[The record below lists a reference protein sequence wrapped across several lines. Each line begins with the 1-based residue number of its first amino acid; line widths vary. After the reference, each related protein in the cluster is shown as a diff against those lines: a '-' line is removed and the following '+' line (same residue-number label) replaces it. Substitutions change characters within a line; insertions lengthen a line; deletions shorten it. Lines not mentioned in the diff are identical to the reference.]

1 MNCSTRFKLTTVAL
15 LVGSAMNANAAL
27 YEVVEVNVPAHIQD
41 LISVNYT
48 DPSRYDVYGVA
59 ITQGDVKERDALG
72 FFSGNVDR
80 EANKKLMV
88 AAAETRQS
96 VDGVSYRE
104 ELPFA
109 MDATFGYIQEFDDF
123 ERYCYNE
130 LRYSTCE
137 TWASIHWAPWYK
149 ELSKDYTSNAL
160 AFVEGNQ
167 SAYTNKF
174 NNVINSLTESGSPV
188 GNQSIVND
196 EGTLQT
202 RNKVVAPVMPVYEKV
217 SDTDTETDF
226 YQSRAWKTDGTYT
239 VGSVSSKTDNENGP
253 HYTSKAAIWDETKT
267 VVEVPWLSGVPAK
280 DGERLAQGSMR
291 DVVVDDKGDTD
302 PANDIIYGV
311 GYNTYLDD
319 NYIDA
324 SVFVGTFDAG
334 GALKDSTW
342 QSKQVSGAQM
352 KISGDIIHSNSVVTN
367 VNSNFVAIGEAKRAG
382 GKPSEGSAANR
393 LFLVKDVR
401 AESVSA
407 TFLPELGGIFFS
419 GAGGKM
425 GGINKYNEIVGQLD
439 AEDTREIDGKP
450 RRKRGFIL
458 PYYDEKTSTPTPERR
473 AIFNNKAWY
482 LDDLTNGSNAPV
494 ENNQYR
500 IIDATDINDA
510 GVISA
515 TAIKCEG
522 GYDTTAHNSYCG
534 EGAQEEKVVA
544 VKLIP
549 IANADANNIEK
560 RPVEKAAAERS
571 GAGLGWLSLTLL
583 VLFGFRR
590 K

>member
-27 YEVVEVNVPAHIQD
+27 YKVVEVDPA
-41 LISVNYT
+41 LNGSSSTYNEA
-48 DPSRYDVYGVA
+48 YGVA
-59 ITQGDVKERDALG
+59 IQQGDVAFETGCFANGANCTDDQFKLAL
-72 FFSGNVDR
+72 
-80 EANKKLMV
+80 
-88 AAAETRQS
+88 ETRVS

-174 NNVINSLTESGSPV
+174 NNVINSLTESASPV

-239 VGSVSSKTDNENGP
+239 VGSVSSKTGNENGT
-253 HYTSKAAIWDETKT
+253 HYTSKAAIWDAAG
-267 VVEVPWLSGVPAK
+267 VVKQLDWPQGADR

-291 DVVVDDKGDTD
+291 DVVVDTTNNKV
-302 PANDIIYGV
+302 YGV
-311 GYNTYLDD
+311 GYNTYADD
-319 NYIDA
+319 NYINA
-324 SVFVGTFDAG
+324 SVFVGTFDASG
-334 GALKDSTW
+334 TFENSSWGT
-342 QSKQVSGAQM
+342 KQVSGAQM
-352 KISGDIIHSNSVVTN
+352 KIGSDIIHSNSVVTN

-393 LFLVKDVR
+393 LFLVQDVR

-458 PYYDEKTSTPTPERR
+458 PYEANGSVESRR
-473 AIFNNKAWY
+473 SIFDNKAWY

-534 EGAQEEKVVA
+534 EGSKEETVVA

-549 IANADANNIEK
+549 IADADASNINT

-571 GAGLGWLSLTLL
+571 GAGLGWLSLTLM

>member
-1 MNCSTRFKLTTVAL
+1 MNCSIRFKLTTVAL

-27 YEVVEVNVPAHIQD
+27 YKVVEVDPALNGSSSTYND
-41 LISVNYT
+41 A
-48 DPSRYDVYGVA
+48 YGVA
-59 ITQGDVKERDALG
+59 IQQGDVAFETGCFANGANCTDDKFKLAL
-72 FFSGNVDR
+72 
-80 EANKKLMV
+80 
-88 AAAETRQS
+88 ETRVS

-160 AFVEGNQ
+160 AFVERDPDAGEEEPN
-167 SAYTNKF
+167 AYQNKY
-174 NNVINSLTESGSPV
+174 NNVINSLTSFGLPV
-188 GNQSIVND
+188 GNQSVLKD
-196 EGTLQT
+196 DKTDLET
-202 RNKVVAPVMPVYEKV
+202 RNTVVAPVTPQG
-217 SDTDTETDF
+217 DF

-239 VGSVSSKTDNENGP
+239 VGSVSSKTGNENGT
-253 HYTSKAAIWDETKT
+253 HYTSKAAIWDDAG
-267 VVEVPWLSGVPAK
+267 VVKQLDWPQGVDR

-291 DVVVDDKGDTD
+291 DVVVDTTNNKV
-302 PANDIIYGV
+302 YGV
-311 GYNTYLDD
+311 GYNTYADD
-319 NYIDA
+319 NYINA
-324 SVFVGTFDAG
+324 SVFVGTFDAS

-352 KISGDIIHSNSVVTN
+352 KIGSDIIHSNSVVTN

-393 LFLVKDVR
+393 LFLVTDITTD
-401 AESVSA
+401 SVSA

-458 PYYDEKTSTPTPERR
+458 PYEANGSVESRR
-473 AIFNNKAWY
+473 SIFDNKAWY

-515 TAIKCEG
+515 TAIKCDG

-534 EGAQEEKVVA
+534 EGSKEETVVA

-549 IANADANNIEK
+549 IAGADASNINA
-560 RPVEKAAAERS
+560 RPVEKASAERS

>member
-1 MNCSTRFKLTTVAL
+1 MNCSIRFKLTTVAL

-59 ITQGDVKERDALG
+59 ITQGDVKEGDALG

-80 EANKKLMV
+80 EANKELMV

-202 RNKVVAPVMPVYEKV
+202 RNKVVAPVMPVYENV
-217 SDTDTETDF
+217 SATDTETTDF

-239 VGSVSSKTDNENGP
+239 VGSVSSKTGNENGTDN
-253 HYTSKAAIWDETKT
+253 YTSKAAIWDAAG
-267 VVEVPWLSGVPAK
+267 VVKQLDWPQGADR

-291 DVVVDDKGDTD
+291 DVVVDSTNNKV
-302 PANDIIYGV
+302 YGV

-450 RRKRGFIL
+450 RRKRAFIL
-458 PYYDEKTSTPTPERR
+458 PYEANGSVESRIS
-473 AIFNNKAWY
+473 IFDNKAWY

-534 EGAQEEKVVA
+534 EGSQEEKVVA

-549 IANADANNIEK
+549 IANADANDIEK

-571 GAGLGWLSLTLL
+571 GAGVGWLSLTLL

>member
-27 YEVVEVNVPAHIQD
+27 YKVVEVDPA
-41 LISVNYT
+41 LNGSSSTYNEA
-48 DPSRYDVYGVA
+48 YGVA
-59 ITQGDVKERDALG
+59 IQQGDVAFETGCFANGANCTDDQFKLAL
-72 FFSGNVDR
+72 
-80 EANKKLMV
+80 
-88 AAAETRQS
+88 ETRVS

-174 NNVINSLTESGSPV
+174 NNVINSLTESASPV

-239 VGSVSSKTDNENGP
+239 VGSVSSKTGNENGT
-253 HYTSKAAIWDETKT
+253 HYTSKAAIWDAAG
-267 VVEVPWLSGVPAK
+267 VVKQLDWPQGADR

-291 DVVVDDKGDTD
+291 DVVVDTTNNKV
-302 PANDIIYGV
+302 YGV
-311 GYNTYLDD
+311 GYNTYADD
-319 NYIDA
+319 NYINA
-324 SVFVGTFDAG
+324 SVFVGTFDASG
-334 GALKDSTW
+334 TFENSSWGT
-342 QSKQVSGAQM
+342 KQVSGAQM
-352 KISGDIIHSNSVVTN
+352 KIGSDIIHSNSVVTN

-393 LFLVKDVR
+393 LFLVQDVR

-450 RRKRGFIL
+450 RRKRAFIL
-458 PYYDEKTSTPTPERR
+458 PYEANGSVESRIS
-473 AIFNNKAWY
+473 IFDNKAWY

-534 EGAQEEKVVA
+534 EGSKEETVVA

-549 IANADANNIEK
+549 IADADASNINT

-590 K
+590 R

>member
-27 YEVVEVNVPAHIQD
+27 YKVVEVDPALNGSSSTYND
-41 LISVNYT
+41 A
-48 DPSRYDVYGVA
+48 YGVA
-59 ITQGDVKERDALG
+59 IQQGDVAFETGCFANGANCTDDQFKLAL
-72 FFSGNVDR
+72 
-80 EANKKLMV
+80 
-88 AAAETRQS
+88 ETRVS

-217 SDTDTETDF
+217 SATDTETTDF

-239 VGSVSSKTDNENGP
+239 VGSVSSKTGNENGTDN
-253 HYTSKAAIWDETKT
+253 YTSKAAIWDAAG
-267 VVEVPWLSGVPAK
+267 VVKQLDWPQGADR

-291 DVVVDDKGDTD
+291 DVVVDSTNNKV
-302 PANDIIYGV
+302 YGV

-334 GALKDSTW
+334 GTLKDSTW

-450 RRKRGFIL
+450 RRKRAFIL
-458 PYYDEKTSTPTPERR
+458 PYEANGSVESRIS
-473 AIFNNKAWY
+473 IFDNKAWY

-534 EGAQEEKVVA
+534 EGSKEETVVA

-549 IANADANNIEK
+549 IADADASNINT

-571 GAGLGWLSLTLL
+571 GAGVGWLSLTLL

>member
-202 RNKVVAPVMPVYEKV
+202 RNKVVAPVMPVYENV
-217 SDTDTETDF
+217 SATDTETTDF

-239 VGSVSSKTDNENGP
+239 VGSVSSKTGNENGTDN
-253 HYTSKAAIWDETKT
+253 YTSKAAIWDVAG
-267 VVEVPWLSGVPAK
+267 VVKQLDWPQGADR

-291 DVVVDDKGDTD
+291 DVVVDSTNNKV
-302 PANDIIYGV
+302 YGV
-311 GYNTYLDD
+311 GYNTYADD

-450 RRKRGFIL
+450 RRKRAFIL
-458 PYYDEKTSTPTPERR
+458 PYEANGSVESRIS
-473 AIFNNKAWY
+473 IFDNKAWY

-534 EGAQEEKVVA
+534 EGSKEETVVA

-549 IANADANNIEK
+549 IADVDASNINT

>member
-27 YEVVEVNVPAHIQD
+27 YKVVEVDPA
-41 LISVNYT
+41 LNGSSSTYNEA
-48 DPSRYDVYGVA
+48 YGVA
-59 ITQGDVKERDALG
+59 IQQGDVAFETGCFANGANCTDDQFKLAL
-72 FFSGNVDR
+72 
-80 EANKKLMV
+80 
-88 AAAETRQS
+88 ETRVS

-160 AFVEGNQ
+160 AFVERDPDAGEEEPN
-167 SAYTNKF
+167 AYQNKY
-174 NNVINSLTESGSPV
+174 NNVINSLTSSGLPV
-188 GNQSIVND
+188 GNQSVLKD
-196 EGTLQT
+196 DKTDLET
-202 RNKVVAPVMPVYEKV
+202 RNTVVAPVTPQG
-217 SDTDTETDF
+217 DF

-239 VGSVSSKTDNENGP
+239 VGSVSSKTDNENGT

-311 GYNTYLDD
+311 GYNTYADD
-319 NYIDA
+319 NYINA
-324 SVFVGTFDAG
+324 SVFVGTFDASG
-334 GALKDSTW
+334 TFENSSWDT
-342 QSKQVSGAQM
+342 KQVSGAQM

-450 RRKRGFIL
+450 RRKRAFIL
-458 PYYDEKTSTPTPERR
+458 PYEANGSVESRIS
-473 AIFNNKAWY
+473 IFDNKAWY

-534 EGAQEEKVVA
+534 EGSKEETVVA

-549 IANADANNIEK
+549 IADVDASNINT

>member
-27 YEVVEVNVPAHIQD
+27 YKVVEVDPALNGSSSTYND
-41 LISVNYT
+41 A
-48 DPSRYDVYGVA
+48 YGVA
-59 ITQGDVKERDALG
+59 IQQGDVAFETGCFANGANCTDDQFKLAL
-72 FFSGNVDR
+72 
-80 EANKKLMV
+80 
-88 AAAETRQS
+88 ETRVS

-202 RNKVVAPVMPVYEKV
+202 RNKVVAPVMPVYENV
-217 SDTDTETDF
+217 STTDTETTDF

-239 VGSVSSKTDNENGP
+239 VGSVSSKTGNENGTDN
-253 HYTSKAAIWDETKT
+253 YTSKAAIWDAAG
-267 VVEVPWLSGVPAK
+267 VVKQLDWPQGADR

-291 DVVVDDKGDTD
+291 DVVVDSTNNKV
-302 PANDIIYGV
+302 YGV
-311 GYNTYLDD
+311 GYNTYADD

-450 RRKRGFIL
+450 RRKRAFIL
-458 PYYDEKTSTPTPERR
+458 PYEANGSVESRIS
-473 AIFNNKAWY
+473 IFDNKAWY

-534 EGAQEEKVVA
+534 EGSKEETVVA

-549 IANADANNIEK
+549 IADADASNINT

>member
-1 MNCSTRFKLTTVAL
+1 MNCSIRFKLTTVAL

-27 YEVVEVNVPAHIQD
+27 YKVVEVDPALNGSSSTYND
-41 LISVNYT
+41 A
-48 DPSRYDVYGVA
+48 YGVA
-59 ITQGDVKERDALG
+59 IQQGDVAFETGCFANGANCTDDKFKLAL
-72 FFSGNVDR
+72 
-80 EANKKLMV
+80 
-88 AAAETRQS
+88 ETRVS

-188 GNQSIVND
+188 GNQSIVNG
-196 EGTLQT
+196 EGVLQT

-239 VGSVSSKTDNENGP
+239 VGSVSSKTGNENGT
-253 HYTSKAAIWDETKT
+253 HYTSKAAIWDDAG
-267 VVEVPWLSGVPAK
+267 VVKQLDWPQGVDR

-291 DVVVDDKGDTD
+291 DVVVDTTNNKV
-302 PANDIIYGV
+302 YGV
-311 GYNTYLDD
+311 GYNTYADD
-319 NYIDA
+319 NYINA
-324 SVFVGTFDAG
+324 SVFVGTFDAS
-334 GALKDSTW
+334 GALKDATW

-407 TFLPELGGIFFS
+407 TFLPELGGS
-419 GAGGKM
+419 SSL
-425 GGINKYNEIVGQLD
+425 VQ
-439 AEDTREIDGKP
+439 
-450 RRKRGFIL
+450 
-458 PYYDEKTSTPTPERR
+458 
-473 AIFNNKAWY
+473 
-482 LDDLTNGSNAPV
+482 
-494 ENNQYR
+494 
-500 IIDATDINDA
+500 
-510 GVISA
+510 
-515 TAIKCEG
+515 
-522 GYDTTAHNSYCG
+522 
-534 EGAQEEKVVA
+534 A
-544 VKLIP
+544 VKWV
-549 IANADANNIEK
+549 ASTNTMK
-560 RPVEKAAAERS
+560 
-571 GAGLGWLSLTLL
+571 LL
-583 VLFGFRR
+583 VS
-590 K
+590 

>member
-1 MNCSTRFKLTTVAL
+1 MNCSIRFKLTTVAL

-27 YEVVEVNVPAHIQD
+27 YEVVEVKVPTHIQN
-41 LISVNYT
+41 LISANYT

-59 ITQGDVKERDALG
+59 ITQGDVKEKDALG

-80 EANKKLMV
+80 EANKGLMV

-137 TWASIHWAPWYK
+137 TWASIHWAPWSR
-149 ELSKDYTSNAL
+149 ERNGNTSSNAL
-160 AFVEGNQ
+160 AYVEGDA
-167 SAYTNKF
+167 SAYLNEM
-174 NNVINSLTESGSPV
+174 NNVINSLTESAQPV
-188 GNQSIVND
+188 GNQSIAG
-196 EGTLQT
+196 ET
-202 RNKVVAPVMPVYEKV
+202 RNRVVAPISPTDV
-217 SDTDTETDF
+217 SSF

-239 VGSVSSKTDNENGP
+239 VGSVSSKTGNENGT
-253 HYTSKAAIWDETKT
+253 HYTSKAAIWDKTKT

-311 GYNTYLDD
+311 GYNTYADD
-319 NYIDA
+319 NYINA
-324 SVFVGTFDAG
+324 SVFVGTFDASG
-334 GALKDSTW
+334 TFENSSWDT
-342 QSKQVSGAQM
+342 KQVSGAQM

-458 PYYDEKTSTPTPERR
+458 PYEANGSVESRR
-473 AIFNNKAWY
+473 SIFDNKAWY

-515 TAIKCEG
+515 TAIKCDG

-534 EGAQEEKVVA
+534 EGSKEETVVA

-549 IANADANNIEK
+549 IADADASNINA
-560 RPVEKAAAERS
+560 RPVEKASAERS

>member
-1 MNCSTRFKLTTVAL
+1 MNCSIRFKLTTVAL

-27 YEVVEVNVPAHIQD
+27 YEVVEVKVPTHIQN
-41 LISVNYT
+41 LISANYT

-59 ITQGDVKERDALG
+59 ITQGDVKEKDALG

-80 EANKKLMV
+80 EANKGLMV

-137 TWASIHWAPWYK
+137 TWASIHWAPWSR
-149 ELSKDYTSNAL
+149 ERNGNTSSNAL
-160 AFVEGNQ
+160 AYVEGDA
-167 SAYTNKF
+167 SAYHNEM
-174 NNVINSLTESGSPV
+174 NNVINSLTESAQPV
-188 GNQSIVND
+188 GNQSIAG
-196 EGTLQT
+196 ET
-202 RNKVVAPVMPVYEKV
+202 RNRVVAPISPTDV
-217 SDTDTETDF
+217 SSF

-239 VGSVSSKTDNENGP
+239 VGSVSSKTGNENGT
-253 HYTSKAAIWDETKT
+253 HYTSKAAIWDAAGA
-267 VVEVPWLSGVPAK
+267 VRQLDWPQGGDR

-291 DVVVDDKGDTD
+291 DVVVDTAK
-302 PANDIIYGV
+302 NIVYGV
-311 GYNTYLDD
+311 GYNTFADD
-319 NYIDA
+319 NYINA

-458 PYYDEKTSTPTPERR
+458 PYEANGSVESRR
-473 AIFNNKAWY
+473 SIFDNKAWY

-515 TAIKCEG
+515 TAIKCDG

-534 EGAQEEKVVA
+534 EGSKEETVVA

-549 IANADANNIEK
+549 IADADASNINA
-560 RPVEKAAAERS
+560 RPVEKASAERS

>member
-27 YEVVEVNVPAHIQD
+27 YKVVEVDPALNGSSSTYND
-41 LISVNYT
+41 A
-48 DPSRYDVYGVA
+48 YGVA
-59 ITQGDVKERDALG
+59 IQQGDVAFETGCFANGANCTDDQFKLAL
-72 FFSGNVDR
+72 
-80 EANKKLMV
+80 
-88 AAAETRQS
+88 ETRVS

-196 EGTLQT
+196 DGTLQT

-239 VGSVSSKTDNENGP
+239 VGSVSSKTGNENGT
-253 HYTSKAAIWDETKT
+253 HYTSKAAIWDAAG
-267 VVEVPWLSGVPAK
+267 VVKQLDWPQGADR

-291 DVVVDDKGDTD
+291 DVVVDSTNNKV
-302 PANDIIYGV
+302 YGV
-311 GYNTYLDD
+311 GYNTYADD
-319 NYIDA
+319 NYINA
-324 SVFVGTFDAG
+324 SVFVGTFDASG
-334 GALKDSTW
+334 TFENSSWDT
-342 QSKQVSGAQM
+342 KQVSGAQM

-367 VNSNFVAIGEAKRAG
+367 VNSNFIAIGEAKRAG

-450 RRKRGFIL
+450 RRKRAFIL
-458 PYYDEKTSTPTPERR
+458 PYEANGSVESRIS
-473 AIFNNKAWY
+473 IFDNKAWY

-522 GYDTTAHNSYCG
+522 GYDTIAHNSYCG
-534 EGAQEEKVVA
+534 EGSKEETVVA

-549 IANADANNIEK
+549 IADADASNINT

-571 GAGLGWLSLTLL
+571 GAGVGWLSLTLL

>member
-1 MNCSTRFKLTTVAL
+1 MNCSIRFKLTTVAL

-27 YEVVEVNVPAHIQD
+27 YEVVEVGVPTHIQD
-41 LISVNYT
+41 LISANYT
-48 DPSRYDVYGVA
+48 DSSRYDVYGVA

-72 FFSGNVDR
+72 FFSENVDR
-80 EANKKLMV
+80 TVEANKKLMV

-109 MDATFGYIQEFDDF
+109 MDATFGYIQDFDDF

-137 TWASIHWAPWYK
+137 TWASIHWAPWSR
-149 ELSKDYTSNAL
+149 ERNGNTSSNAL
-160 AFVEGNQ
+160 AYVEGDA
-167 SAYTNKF
+167 SAYHNEM
-174 NNVINSLTESGSPV
+174 NNVINSLTELAQPV
-188 GNQSIVND
+188 GNQSIAG
-196 EGTLQT
+196 ET
-202 RNKVVAPVMPVYEKV
+202 RNRVVSPISPTDV
-217 SDTDTETDF
+217 SSF

-239 VGSVSSKTDNENGP
+239 VGSVSSKTSNENGT
-253 HYTSKAAIWDETKT
+253 HYTSKAAIWDKN
-267 VVEVPWLSGVPAK
+267 GVLKPIAWK
-280 DGERLAQGSMR
+280 QTGDRDGERLAQGSMR
-291 DVVVDDKGDTD
+291 DVVVDTAK
-302 PANDIIYGV
+302 NIVYGV
-311 GYNTYLDD
+311 GYNTFADD
-319 NYIDA
+319 NYINA
-324 SVFVGTFDAG
+324 SVFLGTFDAS
-334 GALKDSTW
+334 GAFENSSWDT
-342 QSKQVSGAQM
+342 KQINGAQM
-352 KISGDIIHSNSVVTN
+352 KIGSDIIHSNSVVTN
-367 VNSNFVAIGEAKRAG
+367 VNSNFIAIGETKRAG

-393 LFLVKDVR
+393 LFVVTDVR
-401 AESVSA
+401 EATPSA
-407 TFLPELGGIFFS
+407 TFLPQLGGIFFS

-425 GGINKYNEIVGQLD
+425 GGINNYNEIVGQLD

-482 LDDLTNGSNAPV
+482 LDDLTNGGEFSQH
-494 ENNQYR
+494 NNQYR

-515 TAIKCEG
+515 TAIKCDG

-534 EGAQEEKVVA
+534 EGSKEETVVA

-549 IANADANNIEK
+549 IADADASNINA
-560 RPVEKAAAERS
+560 RPVEKASAERS

-583 VLFGFRR
+583 SLFGFRR

>member
-1 MNCSTRFKLTTVAL
+1 MNCSIRFKLTTVAL

-27 YEVVEVNVPAHIQD
+27 YKVVEVDPALNGSSSTYND
-41 LISVNYT
+41 A
-48 DPSRYDVYGVA
+48 YGVA
-59 ITQGDVKERDALG
+59 IQQGDVAFETG
-72 FFSGNVDR
+72 CF
-80 EANKKLMV
+80 ANGANCTDDKFKL
-88 AAAETRQS
+88 AIETRVS

-160 AFVEGNQ
+160 AFVERDPDAGEEEPN
-167 SAYTNKF
+167 AYQNKY
-174 NNVINSLTESGSPV
+174 NNVINSLTSSGLPV
-188 GNQSIVND
+188 GNQSVLKD
-196 EGTLQT
+196 DKTDLET
-202 RNKVVAPVMPVYEKV
+202 RNTVVAPVTPQG
-217 SDTDTETDF
+217 DF

-239 VGSVSSKTDNENGP
+239 VGSVSSKTGNENGT
-253 HYTSKAAIWDETKT
+253 HYTSKAAIWDDAG
-267 VVEVPWLSGVPAK
+267 VVKQLDWPQGVDR

-291 DVVVDDKGDTD
+291 DVVVDTTNNKV
-302 PANDIIYGV
+302 YGV
-311 GYNTYLDD
+311 GYNTYADD
-319 NYIDA
+319 NYINA
-324 SVFVGTFDAG
+324 SVFVGTFDAS

-458 PYYDEKTSTPTPERR
+458 PYEANGSVESRR
-473 AIFNNKAWY
+473 SIFDNKAWY

-515 TAIKCEG
+515 TAIKCDG
-522 GYDTTAHNSYCG
+522 GYDTAAHNSYCG
-534 EGAQEEKVVA
+534 EGSKEETVVA

-549 IANADANNIEK
+549 IADADASNINA
-560 RPVEKAAAERS
+560 RPVEKASAERS

>member
-27 YEVVEVNVPAHIQD
+27 YKVVEVDPA
-41 LISVNYT
+41 LNGSSSTYNEA
-48 DPSRYDVYGVA
+48 YGVA
-59 ITQGDVKERDALG
+59 IQKGDVAFETGCFANGANCTDDQFKLAL
-72 FFSGNVDR
+72 
-80 EANKKLMV
+80 
-88 AAAETRQS
+88 ETRVS

-160 AFVEGNQ
+160 AFVEKDLDAGEEEPN
-167 SAYTNKF
+167 AYQNKY
-174 NNVINSLTESGSPV
+174 NNVINSLTSSGLPV
-188 GNQSIVND
+188 GNQSVLKD
-196 EGTLQT
+196 DKTDLET
-202 RNKVVAPVMPVYEKV
+202 RNTVVAPVTPQG
-217 SDTDTETDF
+217 DF

-239 VGSVSSKTDNENGP
+239 VGSVSSKTGNENGT
-253 HYTSKAAIWDETKT
+253 HYTSKAAIWDAAG
-267 VVEVPWLSGVPAK
+267 VVKQLDWPQVADR

-291 DVVVDDKGDTD
+291 DVVVDSTNNKV
-302 PANDIIYGV
+302 YGV
-311 GYNTYLDD
+311 GYNTYADD
-319 NYIDA
+319 NYINA
-324 SVFVGTFDAG
+324 SVFVGTFDASG
-334 GALKDSTW
+334 TFENSSWDT
-342 QSKQVSGAQM
+342 KQVSGAQM

-367 VNSNFVAIGEAKRAG
+367 VNSNFIAIGEAKRAG

-450 RRKRGFIL
+450 RRKRAFIL
-458 PYYDEKTSTPTPERR
+458 PYEANGSVESRIS
-473 AIFNNKAWY
+473 IFDNKAWY

-534 EGAQEEKVVA
+534 EGSQEEKVVA

>member
-27 YEVVEVNVPAHIQD
+27 YKVVEVDPALNGSSSTYND
-41 LISVNYT
+41 A
-48 DPSRYDVYGVA
+48 YGVA
-59 ITQGDVKERDALG
+59 IQQGDVAFETGCFANGANCTDDQFKLAL
-72 FFSGNVDR
+72 
-80 EANKKLMV
+80 
-88 AAAETRQS
+88 ETRVS

-160 AFVEGNQ
+160 AFVERDPDAGEEEPN
-167 SAYTNKF
+167 AYQNKY
-174 NNVINSLTESGSPV
+174 NNVINSLTSSGLPV
-188 GNQSIVND
+188 GNQSVLKD
-196 EGTLQT
+196 DKTDLET
-202 RNKVVAPVMPVYEKV
+202 RNTVVAPVTPQG
-217 SDTDTETDF
+217 DF

-239 VGSVSSKTDNENGP
+239 VGSVSSKTGNENGT
-253 HYTSKAAIWDETKT
+253 HYTSKAAIWDAAG
-267 VVEVPWLSGVPAK
+267 VVKQLDWPQVADR

-291 DVVVDDKGDTD
+291 DVVVDSTNNKV
-302 PANDIIYGV
+302 YGV
-311 GYNTYLDD
+311 GYNTYADD
-319 NYIDA
+319 NYINA
-324 SVFVGTFDAG
+324 SVFVGTFDASG
-334 GALKDSTW
+334 TFENSRWDT
-342 QSKQVSGAQM
+342 KQVSGAQM

-367 VNSNFVAIGEAKRAG
+367 VNSNFIAIGEAKRAG

-450 RRKRGFIL
+450 RRKRAFIL
-458 PYYDEKTSTPTPERR
+458 PYEANGSVESRIS
-473 AIFNNKAWY
+473 IFDNKAWY

-534 EGAQEEKVVA
+534 EGSKEETVVA

-549 IANADANNIEK
+549 IADADASNINT

>member
-27 YEVVEVNVPAHIQD
+27 YKVVEVDPALNGSSSTYND
-41 LISVNYT
+41 A
-48 DPSRYDVYGVA
+48 YGVA
-59 ITQGDVKERDALG
+59 IQQGDVAFETGCFANGANCTDDQFKLAL
-72 FFSGNVDR
+72 
-80 EANKKLMV
+80 
-88 AAAETRQS
+88 ETRVS

-239 VGSVSSKTDNENGP
+239 VGSVSSKTGNENGT
-253 HYTSKAAIWDETKT
+253 HYTSKAAIWDAAG
-267 VVEVPWLSGVPAK
+267 VVKQLDWPQGADR

-291 DVVVDDKGDTD
+291 DVVVDSTNNKV
-302 PANDIIYGV
+302 YGV
-311 GYNTYLDD
+311 GYNTYADD

-450 RRKRGFIL
+450 RRKRAFIL
-458 PYYDEKTSTPTPERR
+458 PYEANGSVESRI
-473 AIFNNKAWY
+473 AIFDNKAWY

-534 EGAQEEKVVA
+534 EGSKEETVVA

-549 IANADANNIEK
+549 IADADAININT

>member
-27 YEVVEVNVPAHIQD
+27 YKIVEVDPA
-41 LISVNYT
+41 LNGSSSTYNEA
-48 DPSRYDVYGVA
+48 YGVA
-59 ITQGDVKERDALG
+59 IQQGDVAFETGCFANGANCTDDQFKLAL
-72 FFSGNVDR
+72 
-80 EANKKLMV
+80 
-88 AAAETRQS
+88 ETRVS

-160 AFVEGNQ
+160 AFVEKDLDAGEEEPN
-167 SAYTNKF
+167 AYQNKY
-174 NNVINSLTESGSPV
+174 NNVINSLTSSGLPV
-188 GNQSIVND
+188 GNQSVLKD
-196 EGTLQT
+196 DKTDLET
-202 RNKVVAPVMPVYEKV
+202 RNTVVAPVTPQG
-217 SDTDTETDF
+217 DF

-239 VGSVSSKTDNENGP
+239 VGSVSSKTGNENGT
-253 HYTSKAAIWDETKT
+253 HYTSKAAIWDAAG
-267 VVEVPWLSGVPAK
+267 VVKQLDWPQVADR

-291 DVVVDDKGDTD
+291 DVVVDSTNNKV
-302 PANDIIYGV
+302 YGV
-311 GYNTYLDD
+311 GYNTYADD
-319 NYIDA
+319 NYINA
-324 SVFVGTFDAG
+324 SVFVGTFDASG
-334 GALKDSTW
+334 TFENSSWDT
-342 QSKQVSGAQM
+342 KQVSGAQM

-367 VNSNFVAIGEAKRAG
+367 VNSNFIAIGEAKRAG

-450 RRKRGFIL
+450 RRKRAFIL
-458 PYYDEKTSTPTPERR
+458 PYEANGSVESRIS
-473 AIFNNKAWY
+473 IFDNKAWY

-534 EGAQEEKVVA
+534 EGSKEETVVA

-549 IANADANNIEK
+549 IADADASNINT

>member
-27 YEVVEVNVPAHIQD
+27 YKVVEVDPALNGSSSTYND
-41 LISVNYT
+41 A
-48 DPSRYDVYGVA
+48 YGVA
-59 ITQGDVKERDALG
+59 IQQGDVAFETGCFANGANCTDDQFKLAL
-72 FFSGNVDR
+72 
-80 EANKKLMV
+80 
-88 AAAETRQS
+88 ETRVS

-239 VGSVSSKTDNENGP
+239 VGSVSSKTGNENGT
-253 HYTSKAAIWDETKT
+253 HYTSKAAIWDAAG
-267 VVEVPWLSGVPAK
+267 VVKQLDWPQGADR

-291 DVVVDDKGDTD
+291 DVVVDSTNNKV
-302 PANDIIYGV
+302 YGV
-311 GYNTYLDD
+311 GYNTYADD
-319 NYIDA
+319 NYINA
-324 SVFVGTFDAG
+324 SVFVGTFDASG
-334 GALKDSTW
+334 TFENSSWDT
-342 QSKQVSGAQM
+342 KQVSGAQM

-367 VNSNFVAIGEAKRAG
+367 VNSNFIAIGEAKRAG

-450 RRKRGFIL
+450 RRKRAFIL
-458 PYYDEKTSTPTPERR
+458 PYEANGSVESRIS
-473 AIFNNKAWY
+473 IFDNKAWY

-534 EGAQEEKVVA
+534 EGSQEEKVVA

>member
-1 MNCSTRFKLTTVAL
+1 MNCSIRFKLTTVAL

-27 YEVVEVNVPAHIQD
+27 YKVVEVDPALNGSSSTYND
-41 LISVNYT
+41 A
-48 DPSRYDVYGVA
+48 YGVA
-59 ITQGDVKERDALG
+59 IQQGDVAFETGCFANGANCTDDKFKLAL
-72 FFSGNVDR
+72 
-80 EANKKLMV
+80 
-88 AAAETRQS
+88 ETRVS

-160 AFVEGNQ
+160 AFVERDPDAGEEDPN
-167 SAYTNKF
+167 AYQNKY
-174 NNVINSLTESGSPV
+174 NNVINSLTSSGLPV
-188 GNQSIVND
+188 GNQSVLKD
-196 EGTLQT
+196 DKTDLET
-202 RNKVVAPVMPVYEKV
+202 RNTVVAPVTPQG
-217 SDTDTETDF
+217 DF

-239 VGSVSSKTDNENGP
+239 VGSVSSKTGNENGT
-253 HYTSKAAIWDETKT
+253 HYTSKAAIWDDAG
-267 VVEVPWLSGVPAK
+267 VVKQLDWPQGVDR

-291 DVVVDDKGDTD
+291 DVVVDTTNNKV
-302 PANDIIYGV
+302 YGV
-311 GYNTYLDD
+311 GYNTYADD
-319 NYIDA
+319 NYINA
-324 SVFVGTFDAG
+324 SVFVGTFDAS

-352 KISGDIIHSNSVVTN
+352 KIGSDIIHSNSVVTN

-393 LFLVKDVR
+393 LFLVKDITTD
-401 AESVSA
+401 SVSA

-458 PYYDEKTSTPTPERR
+458 PYEANGSVESRR
-473 AIFNNKAWY
+473 SIFDNKAWY

-515 TAIKCEG
+515 TAIKCDG
-522 GYDTTAHNSYCG
+522 GYDTAAHNSYCG
-534 EGAQEEKVVA
+534 EGSKEETVVA

-549 IANADANNIEK
+549 IADADASNINA
-560 RPVEKAAAERS
+560 RPVEKASAERS

>member
-1 MNCSTRFKLTTVAL
+1 MNCSIRFKLTTVAL

-27 YEVVEVNVPAHIQD
+27 YEVVEVKVPTHIQN
-41 LISVNYT
+41 LISANYT

-59 ITQGDVKERDALG
+59 ITQGDVKEKDALG

-80 EANKKLMV
+80 EANKGLMV

-137 TWASIHWAPWYK
+137 TWASIHWAPWSR
-149 ELSKDYTSNAL
+149 ERNGNTSSNAL
-160 AFVEGNQ
+160 AYVEGDA
-167 SAYTNKF
+167 SAYHNEM
-174 NNVINSLTESGSPV
+174 NNVINSLTESAQPV
-188 GNQSIVND
+188 GNQSIAG
-196 EGTLQT
+196 ET
-202 RNKVVAPVMPVYEKV
+202 RNRVVAPISPTDV
-217 SDTDTETDF
+217 SSF

-239 VGSVSSKTDNENGP
+239 VGSVSSKTGNENGT
-253 HYTSKAAIWDETKT
+253 HYTSKAAIWDKTKT

-311 GYNTYLDD
+311 GYNTYADD
-319 NYIDA
+319 NYINA
-324 SVFVGTFDAG
+324 SVFVGTFDASG
-334 GALKDSTW
+334 TFENSSWDT
-342 QSKQVSGAQM
+342 KQVSGAQM

-482 LDDLTNGSNAPV
+482 LDDLTNGGEFSQH
-494 ENNQYR
+494 NNQYR
-500 IIDATDINDA
+500 VIDATDINDA

-534 EGAQEEKVVA
+534 EGSKEETVVA

-549 IANADANNIEK
+549 IADADASNINA
-560 RPVEKAAAERS
+560 RPVEKASAERS

-583 VLFGFRR
+583 ALFGFRR

>member
-27 YEVVEVNVPAHIQD
+27 YKVVEVDPALNGSSSTYND
-41 LISVNYT
+41 A
-48 DPSRYDVYGVA
+48 YGVA
-59 ITQGDVKERDALG
+59 IQQGDVAFETGCFANGANCTDDQFKLAL
-72 FFSGNVDR
+72 
-80 EANKKLMV
+80 
-88 AAAETRQS
+88 ETRVS

-196 EGTLQT
+196 DGTLQT

-239 VGSVSSKTDNENGP
+239 VGSVSSKTGNENGT
-253 HYTSKAAIWDETKT
+253 HYTSKAAIWDAAG
-267 VVEVPWLSGVPAK
+267 VVKQLDWPQVADR

-291 DVVVDDKGDTD
+291 DVVVDSTNNKV
-302 PANDIIYGV
+302 YGV
-311 GYNTYLDD
+311 GYNTYADD

-450 RRKRGFIL
+450 RRKRAFIL
-458 PYYDEKTSTPTPERR
+458 PYEANGSVESRIS
-473 AIFNNKAWY
+473 IFDNKAWY

-534 EGAQEEKVVA
+534 EGSKEETVVA

-549 IANADANNIEK
+549 IADADASNINT

>member
-27 YEVVEVNVPAHIQD
+27 YKVVEVDPALNGSSSTYND
-41 LISVNYT
+41 A
-48 DPSRYDVYGVA
+48 YGVA
-59 ITQGDVKERDALG
+59 IQQGDVAFETGCFANGANCTDDQFKLAL
-72 FFSGNVDR
+72 
-80 EANKKLMV
+80 
-88 AAAETRQS
+88 ETRVS

-160 AFVEGNQ
+160 AFVEKDLDAGEEEPN
-167 SAYTNKF
+167 AYQNKY
-174 NNVINSLTESGSPV
+174 NNVINSLTSSGLPV
-188 GNQSIVND
+188 GNQSVLKD
-196 EGTLQT
+196 DKTDLET
-202 RNKVVAPVMPVYEKV
+202 RNTVVAPVTPQG
-217 SDTDTETDF
+217 DF

-239 VGSVSSKTDNENGP
+239 VGSVSSKTGNENGT
-253 HYTSKAAIWDETKT
+253 HYTSKAAIWDAAG
-267 VVEVPWLSGVPAK
+267 VVKQLDWPQVADR

-319 NYIDA
+319 NYINA
-324 SVFVGTFDAG
+324 SVFVGTFDSGG

-342 QSKQVSGAQM
+342 RSKAVVNAEM
-352 KISGDIIHSNSVVTN
+352 KNSSGDIIHSNSVVTN
-367 VNSNFVAIGEAKRAG
+367 VNSNFIAIGEAKRAG

-450 RRKRGFIL
+450 RRKRAFIL
-458 PYYDEKTSTPTPERR
+458 PYEANGSVESRIS
-473 AIFNNKAWY
+473 IFDNKAWY

-534 EGAQEEKVVA
+534 EGSKEETVVA

-549 IANADANNIEK
+549 IADVDASNINT

>member
-1 MNCSTRFKLTTVAL
+1 MNCSIRFKLTTVAL

-27 YEVVEVNVPAHIQD
+27 YKVVEVDPALNGSSSTYND
-41 LISVNYT
+41 A
-48 DPSRYDVYGVA
+48 YGVA
-59 ITQGDVKERDALG
+59 IQQGDVAFETGCFANGANCTDDKFKLAL
-72 FFSGNVDR
+72 
-80 EANKKLMV
+80 
-88 AAAETRQS
+88 ETRVS

-174 NNVINSLTESGSPV
+174 NNVINSLTESCSPV
-188 GNQSIVND
+188 GNQSIVNG
-196 EGTLQT
+196 EGVLQT

-239 VGSVSSKTDNENGP
+239 VGSVSSKTGNENGT
-253 HYTSKAAIWDETKT
+253 HYTSKAAIWDDAG
-267 VVEVPWLSGVPAK
+267 VVKQLDWPQGVDR

-291 DVVVDDKGDTD
+291 DVVVDTAK
-302 PANDIIYGV
+302 NIVYGV
-311 GYNTYLDD
+311 GYNTFADD
-319 NYIDA
+319 NYINA

-393 LFLVKDVR
+393 LFVVTDVR
-401 AESVSA
+401 DPAPTA
-407 TFLPELGGIFFS
+407 TFLPQLGGIFFS

-482 LDDLTNGSNAPV
+482 LDDLTNGGEFSQH
-494 ENNQYR
+494 NNQYR
-500 IIDATDINDA
+500 VIDATDINDA

-515 TAIKCEG
+515 TAIKCDG

-534 EGAQEEKVVA
+534 EGSKEETVVA

-549 IANADANNIEK
+549 IADADASNINA
-560 RPVEKAAAERS
+560 RPVEKASAERS

>member
-1 MNCSTRFKLTTVAL
+1 MNCSIRFKLTTVAL

-27 YEVVEVNVPAHIQD
+27 YKVVEVDPALNGSSSTYND
-41 LISVNYT
+41 A
-48 DPSRYDVYGVA
+48 YGVA
-59 ITQGDVKERDALG
+59 IQQGDVAFETGCFANGANCTDDKFKLAL
-72 FFSGNVDR
+72 
-80 EANKKLMV
+80 
-88 AAAETRQS
+88 ETRVS

-188 GNQSIVND
+188 GNQSIVNG
-196 EGTLQT
+196 EGVLQT

-239 VGSVSSKTDNENGP
+239 VGSVSSKTGNENGT
-253 HYTSKAAIWDETKT
+253 HYTSKAAIWDAAGAVKQLDW
-267 VVEVPWLSGVPAK
+267 PQGGDR

-291 DVVVDDKGDTD
+291 DVVVDTAK
-302 PANDIIYGV
+302 NIVYGV
-311 GYNTYLDD
+311 GYNTFADD
-319 NYIDA
+319 NYINA
-324 SVFVGTFDAG
+324 SVFVGTFDASG
-334 GALKDSTW
+334 TFENSSWDT
-342 QSKQVSGAQM
+342 KQVSGAQM

-393 LFLVKDVR
+393 LFVVTDVR
-401 AESVSA
+401 DPAPTA
-407 TFLPELGGIFFS
+407 TFLPQLGGIFFS

-473 AIFNNKAWY
+473 AIFGNKAWY
-482 LDDLTNGSNAPV
+482 LDDLTNGGDVSQH
-494 ENNQYR
+494 NNQYR

-515 TAIKCEG
+515 TAIKCDG

-534 EGAQEEKVVA
+534 EGSKEETVVA

-549 IANADANNIEK
+549 IADADASNINA
-560 RPVEKAAAERS
+560 RPVEKASAERS

>member
-27 YEVVEVNVPAHIQD
+27 YKVVEVDPALNGSSSTYND
-41 LISVNYT
+41 A
-48 DPSRYDVYGVA
+48 YGVA
-59 ITQGDVKERDALG
+59 IQQGDVAFETGCFANGANCTDDQFKLAL
-72 FFSGNVDR
+72 
-80 EANKKLMV
+80 
-88 AAAETRQS
+88 ETRVS

-160 AFVEGNQ
+160 AFVERDPDAGEEEPN
-167 SAYTNKF
+167 AYQNKY
-174 NNVINSLTESGSPV
+174 NNVINSLTSSGLPV
-188 GNQSIVND
+188 GNQSVLKD
-196 EGTLQT
+196 DKTDLET
-202 RNKVVAPVMPVYEKV
+202 RNTVVAPVTPQGN
-217 SDTDTETDF
+217 F

-239 VGSVSSKTDNENGP
+239 VGSVSSKTDNENGT

-311 GYNTYLDD
+311 GYNTYADD
-319 NYIDA
+319 NYINA

-450 RRKRGFIL
+450 RRKRAFIL
-458 PYYDEKTSTPTPERR
+458 PYEANGSVESRIS
-473 AIFNNKAWY
+473 IFDNKAWY

-534 EGAQEEKVVA
+534 EGFKEEAVVA

-549 IANADANNIEK
+549 IADADASNINT

>member
-1 MNCSTRFKLTTVAL
+1 MNCSIRFKLTTVAL

-27 YEVVEVNVPAHIQD
+27 YEVVEVKVPTHIQN
-41 LISVNYT
+41 LISANYT

-59 ITQGDVKERDALG
+59 ITQGDVKEKDALG

-80 EANKKLMV
+80 EANKGLMV

-137 TWASIHWAPWYK
+137 TWASIHWAPWSR
-149 ELSKDYTSNAL
+149 ERNGNTSSNAL
-160 AFVEGNQ
+160 AYVEGDA
-167 SAYTNKF
+167 SAYLNEM
-174 NNVINSLTESGSPV
+174 NNVINSLTESAQPV
-188 GNQSIVND
+188 GNQSIAG
-196 EGTLQT
+196 ET
-202 RNKVVAPVMPVYEKV
+202 RNRVVAPISPTDV
-217 SDTDTETDF
+217 SSF

-239 VGSVSSKTDNENGP
+239 VGSVSSKTGNENGT
-253 HYTSKAAIWDETKT
+253 HYTSKAAIWDKTKT

-311 GYNTYLDD
+311 GYNTYADD
-319 NYIDA
+319 NYINA
-324 SVFVGTFDAG
+324 SVFVGTFDAS

-458 PYYDEKTSTPTPERR
+458 PYEANGSVESRR
-473 AIFNNKAWY
+473 SIFDNKAWY

-515 TAIKCEG
+515 TAIKCDG

-534 EGAQEEKVVA
+534 EGSKEETVVA

-549 IANADANNIEK
+549 IADADASNINA
-560 RPVEKAAAERS
+560 RPVEKASAERS

>member
-27 YEVVEVNVPAHIQD
+27 YKVVEVDPALNGSSSTYND
-41 LISVNYT
+41 A
-48 DPSRYDVYGVA
+48 YGVA
-59 ITQGDVKERDALG
+59 IQQGDVAFETGCFANGANCTDDQFKLAL
-72 FFSGNVDR
+72 
-80 EANKKLMV
+80 
-88 AAAETRQS
+88 ETRVS

-202 RNKVVAPVMPVYEKV
+202 RNNVVAPVMPVYEKV

-239 VGSVSSKTDNENGP
+239 VGSVSSKTGNENGTDN
-253 HYTSKAAIWDETKT
+253 YTSKAAIWDAAG
-267 VVEVPWLSGVPAK
+267 VVKQLDWPQGADR

-291 DVVVDDKGDTD
+291 DVVVDSTNNKV
-302 PANDIIYGV
+302 YGV
-311 GYNTYLDD
+311 GYNTYADD

-450 RRKRGFIL
+450 RRKRAFIL
-458 PYYDEKTSTPTPERR
+458 PYEANGSVESRIS
-473 AIFNNKAWY
+473 IFDNKAWY

-534 EGAQEEKVVA
+534 EGSKEETVVA

-549 IANADANNIEK
+549 IADVDASNINT

>member
-1 MNCSTRFKLTTVAL
+1 MNCSIRFKLTTVAL

-27 YEVVEVNVPAHIQD
+27 YEVVEVKVPTHIQN
-41 LISVNYT
+41 LISANYT

-59 ITQGDVKERDALG
+59 ITQGDVKEKDALG

-80 EANKKLMV
+80 EANKGLMV

-137 TWASIHWAPWYK
+137 TWASIHWAPWSR
-149 ELSKDYTSNAL
+149 ERNGNTSSNAL
-160 AFVEGNQ
+160 AYVEGDA
-167 SAYTNKF
+167 SAYLNEM
-174 NNVINSLTESGSPV
+174 NNVINSLTESAQPV
-188 GNQSIVND
+188 GNQSIAG
-196 EGTLQT
+196 ET
-202 RNKVVAPVMPVYEKV
+202 RNRVVAPISPTDV
-217 SDTDTETDF
+217 SSF

-239 VGSVSSKTDNENGP
+239 VGSVSSKTGNENGT
-253 HYTSKAAIWDETKT
+253 HYTSKAAIWDKTKT

-311 GYNTYLDD
+311 GYNTYADD
-319 NYIDA
+319 NYINA
-324 SVFVGTFDAG
+324 SVFVGTFDASG
-334 GALKDSTW
+334 TFENSSWDT
-342 QSKQVSGAQM
+342 KQVSGAQM

-458 PYYDEKTSTPTPERR
+458 PYEANGSVESRR
-473 AIFNNKAWY
+473 SIFDHKAWY

-534 EGAQEEKVVA
+534 EGSKEETVVA

-549 IANADANNIEK
+549 IADADASNINA
-560 RPVEKAAAERS
+560 RPVEKASAERS

-583 VLFGFRR
+583 ALFGFRR

>member
-27 YEVVEVNVPAHIQD
+27 YKVVEVDPA
-41 LISVNYT
+41 LNGSSSTYNEA
-48 DPSRYDVYGVA
+48 YGVA
-59 ITQGDVKERDALG
+59 IQQGDVAFETGCFANGANCTDDQFKLAL
-72 FFSGNVDR
+72 
-80 EANKKLMV
+80 
-88 AAAETRQS
+88 ETRVS

-239 VGSVSSKTDNENGP
+239 VGSVSSKTGNENGT
-253 HYTSKAAIWDETKT
+253 HYTSKAAIWDAAG
-267 VVEVPWLSGVPAK
+267 VVKQLDWPQGADR

-319 NYIDA
+319 NYINA
-324 SVFVGTFDAG
+324 SVFVGTFDSGG

-450 RRKRGFIL
+450 RRKRAFIL
-458 PYYDEKTSTPTPERR
+458 PYEANGSVESRIS
-473 AIFNNKAWY
+473 IFDNKAWY

>member
-1 MNCSTRFKLTTVAL
+1 MNCSIRFKLTTVAL

-27 YEVVEVNVPAHIQD
+27 YKVVEV
-41 LISVNYT
+41 
-48 DPSRYDVYGVA
+48 DPSANGSNSAYSDAYGVA
-59 ITQGDVKERDALG
+59 IQAGDVASPKGCFGIACDDNQ
-72 FFSGNVDR
+72 F
-80 EANKKLMV
+80 KL
-88 AAAETRQS
+88 AFETRVG

-109 MDATFGYIQEFDDF
+109 MDASFGYIQEYEDF

-130 LRYSTCE
+130 LRYSTCDS
-137 TWASIHWAPWYK
+137 WAWIWWSSWSR
-149 ELSKDYTSNAL
+149 ELNGNTSSNAL
-160 AFVEGNQ
+160 AYVEGNP
-167 SAYTNKF
+167 SSYPNEM
-174 NNVINSLTESGSPV
+174 NNVINSLNESAQPV
-188 GNQSIVND
+188 GNQSVA
-196 EGTLQT
+196 GLT
-202 RNKVVAPVMPVYEKV
+202 RNKVVAPVSPVEV
-217 SDTDTETDF
+217 DSF

-239 VGSVSSKTDNENGP
+239 VGSVSSKAVNDNGTY
-253 HYTSKAAIWDETKT
+253 YTSKAAIWDA
-267 VVEVPWLSGVPAK
+267 SGVVKALDWPQGVDR
-280 DGERLAQGSMR
+280 DGQRLAQGSMR

-302 PANDIIYGV
+302 PANDLIYGV
-311 GYNTYLDD
+311 GYNTYIDD
-319 NYIDA
+319 NYINA
-324 SVFVGTFDAG
+324 SIFVGTLDAG
-334 GALKDSTW
+334 GTFKDSAWKT
-342 QSKQVSGAQM
+342 VPIDGAQM

-367 VNSNFVAIGEAKRAG
+367 VNSNFIAVGEAKRAG
-382 GKPSEGSAANR
+382 DKPSEGSAVNR

-407 TFLPELGGIFFS
+407 TFLPQLGGIFFS

-425 GGINKYNEIVGQLD
+425 GGINNYNEIVGQLD

-450 RRKRGFIL
+450 RRKRAFIL

-534 EGAQEEKVVA
+534 EGSQEEKVVA

-549 IANADANNIEK
+549 IANADANDIEK
-560 RPVEKAAAERS
+560 RPVEKASAERK

>member
-1 MNCSTRFKLTTVAL
+1 MNCSIRFKLTTVAL

-27 YEVVEVNVPAHIQD
+27 YKVVEVDPAPNGSSSTYND
-41 LISVNYT
+41 A
-48 DPSRYDVYGVA
+48 YGVA
-59 ITQGDVKERDALG
+59 IQQGDVAFETGCFANGANCTDDKFKLAL
-72 FFSGNVDR
+72 
-80 EANKKLMV
+80 
-88 AAAETRQS
+88 ETRVS

-137 TWASIHWAPWYK
+137 TWALIHWAPWDK

-167 SAYTNKF
+167 GAYINKF

-188 GNQSIVND
+188 GNQSIVNG
-196 EGTLQT
+196 EGVLQT

-239 VGSVSSKTDNENGP
+239 VGSVSSKTGNENGT
-253 HYTSKAAIWDETKT
+253 HYTSKAAIWDDAG
-267 VVEVPWLSGVPAK
+267 VVKQLDWPQGADR

-291 DVVVDDKGDTD
+291 DVVVDTTNNKV
-302 PANDIIYGV
+302 YGV
-311 GYNTYLDD
+311 GYNTYADD
-319 NYIDA
+319 NYINA
-324 SVFVGTFDAG
+324 SVFIGTFDAG

-458 PYYDEKTSTPTPERR
+458 PYYDEKTSTPTPERSR

-534 EGAQEEKVVA
+534 EGSKEETVVA

-549 IANADANNIEK
+549 IADADASNINA
-560 RPVEKAAAERS
+560 RPVEKASSERS

>member
-1 MNCSTRFKLTTVAL
+1 MNCSIRFKLTTVAL

-27 YEVVEVNVPAHIQD
+27 YKVVEVDPALNGSSSTYND
-41 LISVNYT
+41 A
-48 DPSRYDVYGVA
+48 YGVA
-59 ITQGDVKERDALG
+59 IQQGDVAFETGCFANGANCTDDKFKLAL
-72 FFSGNVDR
+72 
-80 EANKKLMV
+80 
-88 AAAETRQS
+88 ETRVS

-188 GNQSIVND
+188 GNQSIVNG
-196 EGTLQT
+196 EGVLQT

-239 VGSVSSKTDNENGP
+239 VGSVSSKTGNENGT
-253 HYTSKAAIWDETKT
+253 HYTSKAAIWDAAGT
-267 VVEVPWLSGVPAK
+267 VKQLDWPQGGDR

-291 DVVVDDKGDTD
+291 DVVVDTAK
-302 PANDIIYGV
+302 NIVYGV
-311 GYNTYLDD
+311 GYNTFADD
-319 NYIDA
+319 NYINA
-324 SVFVGTFDAG
+324 SVFVGTFDASG
-334 GALKDSTW
+334 TFENSSWDT
-342 QSKQVSGAQM
+342 KQVSGAQM

-425 GGINKYNEIVGQLD
+425 GGINKYNEVVGQLD

-473 AIFNNKAWY
+473 AIFGNKAWY
-482 LDDLTNGSNAPV
+482 LDDLTNGGDVSQH
-494 ENNQYR
+494 NNQYR

-515 TAIKCEG
+515 TAIKCDG

-534 EGAQEEKVVA
+534 EGSKEETVVA

-549 IANADANNIEK
+549 IADADASNINA
-560 RPVEKAAAERS
+560 RPVDKASAERS

>member
-27 YEVVEVNVPAHIQD
+27 YKVVEVDPALNGSSSTYND
-41 LISVNYT
+41 A
-48 DPSRYDVYGVA
+48 YGVA
-59 ITQGDVKERDALG
+59 IQQGDVAFETGCFANGANCTDDQFKLAL
-72 FFSGNVDR
+72 
-80 EANKKLMV
+80 
-88 AAAETRQS
+88 ETRVS

-202 RNKVVAPVMPVYEKV
+202 RNKVVAPVMPVYENV
-217 SDTDTETDF
+217 SATDTETTDF

-239 VGSVSSKTDNENGP
+239 VGSVSSKTGNENGTDN
-253 HYTSKAAIWDETKT
+253 YTSKAAIWDAAG
-267 VVEVPWLSGVPAK
+267 VVKQLDWPQGADR

-291 DVVVDDKGDTD
+291 DVVVDSTNNKV
-302 PANDIIYGV
+302 YGV
-311 GYNTYLDD
+311 GYNTYADD

-482 LDDLTNGSNAPV
+482 LDDLTNGSNAP

-534 EGAQEEKVVA
+534 EGSQEETVVA

-549 IANADANNIEK
+549 IANADANDIEK
-560 RPVEKAAAERS
+560 RPVEKASAERK

>member
-27 YEVVEVNVPAHIQD
+27 YKVVEVDPALNGSSSTYND
-41 LISVNYT
+41 A
-48 DPSRYDVYGVA
+48 YGVA
-59 ITQGDVKERDALG
+59 IQQGDVAFETGCFANGANCTDDQFKLAL
-72 FFSGNVDR
+72 
-80 EANKKLMV
+80 
-88 AAAETRQS
+88 ETRVS

-160 AFVEGNQ
+160 AFVERDPDAGEEEPN
-167 SAYTNKF
+167 AYQNKY
-174 NNVINSLTESGSPV
+174 NNVINSLTSSGLPV
-188 GNQSIVND
+188 GNQSVLKD
-196 EGTLQT
+196 DKTDLET
-202 RNKVVAPVMPVYEKV
+202 RNTVVAPVTPQG
-217 SDTDTETDF
+217 DF

-239 VGSVSSKTDNENGP
+239 VGSVSSKTGNENGT
-253 HYTSKAAIWDETKT
+253 HYTSKAAIWDAAG
-267 VVEVPWLSGVPAK
+267 VVKQLDWPQVADR

-291 DVVVDDKGDTD
+291 DVVVDSTNNKV
-302 PANDIIYGV
+302 YGV
-311 GYNTYLDD
+311 GYNTYADD
-319 NYIDA
+319 NYINA
-324 SVFVGTFDAG
+324 SVFVGTFDASG
-334 GALKDSTW
+334 TFENSSWDT
-342 QSKQVSGAQM
+342 KQVSGAQM

-367 VNSNFVAIGEAKRAG
+367 VNSNFIAIGEAKRAG

-450 RRKRGFIL
+450 RRKRAFIL
-458 PYYDEKTSTPTPERR
+458 PYEANGSVESRIS
-473 AIFNNKAWY
+473 IFDNKAWY

-534 EGAQEEKVVA
+534 EGSQEEKVVA

>member
-27 YEVVEVNVPAHIQD
+27 YKVVEVDPALNGSSSTYND
-41 LISVNYT
+41 A
-48 DPSRYDVYGVA
+48 YGVA
-59 ITQGDVKERDALG
+59 IQQGDVAFETGCFANGANCTDDQFKLAL
-72 FFSGNVDR
+72 
-80 EANKKLMV
+80 
-88 AAAETRQS
+88 ETRVS

-239 VGSVSSKTDNENGP
+239 VGSVSSKTGNENGT
-253 HYTSKAAIWDETKT
+253 HYTSKAAIWDAAG
-267 VVEVPWLSGVPAK
+267 VVKQLDWPQVADR

-291 DVVVDDKGDTD
+291 DVVVDSTNNKV
-302 PANDIIYGV
+302 YGV
-311 GYNTYLDD
+311 GYNTYADD
-319 NYIDA
+319 NYINA
-324 SVFVGTFDAG
+324 SVFVGTFDASG
-334 GALKDSTW
+334 TFENSSWDT
-342 QSKQVSGAQM
+342 KQVSGAQM

-367 VNSNFVAIGEAKRAG
+367 VNSNFIAIGEAKRAG

-450 RRKRGFIL
+450 RRKRAFIL
-458 PYYDEKTSTPTPERR
+458 PYEANGSVESRIS
-473 AIFNNKAWY
+473 IFDNKAWY

-534 EGAQEEKVVA
+534 EGSKEETVVA
-544 VKLIP
+544 
-549 IANADANNIEK
+549 
-560 RPVEKAAAERS
+560 
-571 GAGLGWLSLTLL
+571 
-583 VLFGFRR
+583 
-590 K
+590 

>member
-1 MNCSTRFKLTTVAL
+1 MNCSIRFKLTTVAL

-27 YEVVEVNVPAHIQD
+27 YKVVEVDPALNGSSSTYND
-41 LISVNYT
+41 A
-48 DPSRYDVYGVA
+48 YGVA
-59 ITQGDVKERDALG
+59 IQQGDVAFETGCFANGANCTDDKFKLAL
-72 FFSGNVDR
+72 
-80 EANKKLMV
+80 
-88 AAAETRQS
+88 ETRVS

-188 GNQSIVND
+188 GNQSIVNG
-196 EGTLQT
+196 EGVLQT

-239 VGSVSSKTDNENGP
+239 VGSVSSKTGNENGT
-253 HYTSKAAIWDETKT
+253 HYTSKAAIWDAAGAVKQLDW
-267 VVEVPWLSGVPAK
+267 PQGGDR

-291 DVVVDDKGDTD
+291 DVVVDTAK
-302 PANDIIYGV
+302 NIVYGV
-311 GYNTYLDD
+311 GYNTFADD
-319 NYIDA
+319 NYINA

-393 LFLVKDVR
+393 LFVVTDVR
-401 AESVSA
+401 DPAPTA
-407 TFLPELGGIFFS
+407 TFLPQLGGIFFS

-482 LDDLTNGSNAPV
+482 LDDLTNGGEFSQH
-494 ENNQYR
+494 NNQYR
-500 IIDATDINDA
+500 VIDATDINDA

-515 TAIKCEG
+515 TAIKCDG

-534 EGAQEEKVVA
+534 EGSKEETVVA

-549 IANADANNIEK
+549 IADADASNINA
-560 RPVEKAAAERS
+560 RPVEKASAERS